1 MRRNHYRTNKKV
13 GYIIYGWRFGIDGLV
28 HENMNTKKG
37 ILLQLIPHS
46 LQIATSQK
54 TGVGVTFL

>member
-46 LQIATSQK
+46 LQIATS
-54 TGVGVTFL
+54 